1 MRTPRTPTEIGLTG
15 QDRRRLGRALREAL
29 DRRTYRRV
37 LAVLCIAR
45 GYLIR
50 QVARVV
56 GMSQRTIYQ
65 WLDCYRQAHRVEVL
79 QDRPRSG
86 RPPVADRISDARIA
100 REVRKNPM
108 RMGYRTT
115 GWTVD
120 LLARHLAD
128 RYDCPI
134 SARTLRRRLD
144 QMGLAWK
151 RPRHRYHRPK
161 NLPQKKG
168 RSSAV

>member
-1 MRTPRTPTEIGLTG
+1 MRTPRTPTEMGLTG
-15 QDRRRLGRALREAL
+15 QDRRRLGRALRQSR

-45 GYLIR
+45 GELIE

-56 GMSQRTIYQ
+56 GVSQRTIYQ
-65 WLDCYRQAHRVEVL
+65 WLDGYRQGHRIEAL

-86 RPPVADRISDARIA
+86 RPRAASSISHARIA
-100 REVRKNPM
+100 RELRKNPM
-108 RMGYRTT
+108 RMGYQTT

-120 LLARHLAD
+120 LLARHLTD
-128 RYDCPI
+128 RYGCPI
-134 SARTLRRRLD
+134 QARTLRRRLE

-151 RPRHRYHRPK
+151 RPRHRYQRPK

-168 RSSAV
+168 RSSGV